1 MLFHYILSGDDRLAR
16 QTIIAF
22 AASVQPDG
30 LVCGR
35 YPAHGTQIIVG
46 FALFWVLQVC
56 DHHMHFNDG
65 AFVSRFLPIIHSVLD
80 CFERHTSTENGLVT
94 GFPDEYWSF
103 VDWHSAWD
111 GDEEFLDPGVPTTG
125 RRNRTWSFFSM
136 LYAYTLRE
144 VCGML
149 GYLDRP
155 ALVGIYAQRATRTS
169 AAVKKHCFDGTFF
182 TESTLESSAVG
193 HYKYSAHAQIW
204 GILSKSLDPSI
215 DEASMTLAKTIITS
229 SLSDPHTFAKCSYPM
244 THYAFRALAKVG
256 AYDQF
261 YQSMWKPWR
270 VMMSCNLTTWA
281 EDDVTARSDCH
292 EWSSLPI
299 WEFATEVAGLNPI
312 EPGWAS
318 ISFTPRISL
327 YPQVDTKLNLGARGL
342 AHVKWNT
349 TEHGEISISLDLP
362 EPLRVVSRLPS
373 REEEDHG
380 EVSTVRLIYQTKRK
394 RLSIGGREE

>member
-1 MLFHYILSGDDRLAR
+1 
-16 QTIIAF
+16 
-22 AASVQPDG
+22 
-30 LVCGR
+30 
-35 YPAHGTQIIVG
+35 
-46 FALFWVLQVC
+46 
-56 DHHMHFNDG
+56 
-65 AFVSRFLPIIHSVLD
+65 
-80 CFERHTSTENGLVT
+80 
-94 GFPDEYWSF
+94 
-103 VDWHSAWD
+103 
-111 GDEEFLDPGVPTTG
+111 
-125 RRNRTWSFFSM
+125 
-136 LYAYTLRE
+136 
-144 VCGML
+144 
-149 GYLDRP
+149 
-155 ALVGIYAQRATRTS
+155 
-169 AAVKKHCFDGTFF
+169 
-182 TESTLESSAVG
+182 
-193 HYKYSAHAQIW
+193 
-204 GILSKSLDPSI
+204 
-215 DEASMTLAKTIITS
+215 
-229 SLSDPHTFAKCSYPM
+229 
-244 THYAFRALAKVG
+244 
-256 AYDQF
+256 
-261 YQSMWKPWR
+261 
-270 VMMSCNLTTWA
+270 MSCNLTTWA